1 MQTTT
6 GTQVV
11 LLDIPLDKLNERLK
25 PIWQL
30 DFTNLKRKLQKPA
43 PEGKGWSVER
53 CDEVELWYRRFLAIC
68 LLYPDHS
75 TVPNG
80 PIDAFWHTHILDTM
94 AYHNDCD
101 AVFGFYLHHY
111 PYFGLNGDA
120 DQRDDAFDQTNAR
133 YQHHFSADCTT
144 LSFFA
149 KEQTGFGEDCNNGG
163 ENCGG
168 SGCKTSDGG

>member
-1 MQTTT
+1 M
-6 GTQVV
+6 V
-11 LLDIPLDKLNERLK
+11 LLDITADELNKRLN

-30 DFTNLKRKLQKPA
+30 DFTNLKQKLQKPT

-53 CDEVELWYRRFLAIC
+53 CDEVELWYRRFLAIY

-80 PIDAFWHTHILDTM
+80 PIDTFWHTHILDTM
-94 AYHNDCD
+94 AYHSDCD

-133 YQHHFSADCTT
+133 YRHHFGSDCTT
-144 LSFFA
+144 LSFFV
-149 KEQTGFGEDCNNGG
+149 KEQTGSGEDCNNGG